1 MAPELHRGVSSF
13 SFITGMNCAKGLLG
27 WGWGWGPRQPSSQA
41 SFGPRDPAGPQVTEA
56 CVQGSRRPAL
66 GALPGGPGS
75 LGPKCPGRQRVGAGC
90 LRRVSSPAPTS
101 AFANLFL

>member
-13 SFITGMNCAKGLLG
+13 SLITGMNCAKGLLG

-41 SFGPRDPAGPQVTEA
+41 SFGPCGPAGPQVTEA

-66 GALPGGPGS
+66 GPCLVGLARWDQSAQEGS
-75 LGPKCPGRQRVGAGC
+75 EWERAV
-90 LRRVSSPAPTS
+90 
-101 AFANLFL
+101 